1 VPTVNIN
8 NASLKEGNSGTKLMN
23 FTVSLSRASTDTIRV
38 RYKTLDFTAFAP
50 TDYIAASKLLTFKP
64 GQIIKTVSITIN
76 GDTTLESNEKFK
88 IQLYQPVNVV
98 LASSI
103 GYGTIV
109 NDDTSEETAAKIDS
123 LIKIYPNPVRDVL
136 HLDLVDNKNVDV
148 ISVIDIAGHVI
159 KETGTVPGQKNISI
173 NTGNLS
179 SGVYLL
185 KIQSGKESTLIKFI
199 KQ

>member
-1 VPTVNIN
+1 
-8 NASLKEGNSGTKLMN
+8 
-23 FTVSLSRASTDTIRV
+23 
-38 RYKTLDFTAFAP
+38 
-50 TDYIAASKLLTFKP
+50 
-64 GQIIKTVSITIN
+64 VSITIN

-148 ISVIDIAGHVI
+148 ISVIDIAGHTI